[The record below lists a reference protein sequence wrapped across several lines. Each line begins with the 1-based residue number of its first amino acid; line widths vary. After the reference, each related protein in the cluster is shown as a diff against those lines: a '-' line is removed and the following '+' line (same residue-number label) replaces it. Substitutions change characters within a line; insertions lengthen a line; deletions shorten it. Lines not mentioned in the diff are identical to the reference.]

1 MARSG
6 FTKKRVGTMTLGEKL
21 KHLREDRRITILE
34 ASRGTKI
41 QVRYLEFLEAGDY
54 DSLPADVYVRG
65 FLRSYGDFLGVD
77 EHVLVKLYEKEK
89 GIRENMAK
97 SRNPDRNSQFVNP
110 VNISSFVFT
119 PKKLAVVLLCLVV
132 ISTIF
137 YLYREVGSFS
147 SDPRLIIFSPS
158 DNSEISGN
166 SVVIDGVTDK
176 DSKLFINGQPILVDD
191 DGRFREEITLQ
202 SGVNTISVHSEN
214 KFGKEKTETISVQG
228 KREEPS
234 EENGSSQSSGDFQ
247 FSSSGSSS
255 SENGKLQ
262 LELRVDPGPVW
273 MNVEADG
280 KLVFSGTMLAGAVQS
295 FSADEK
301 IIVNSGRGN
310 ATFVKLNGKDMG
322 ALSQDPGVVKDA
334 LFDKNTK

>member
-1 MARSG
+1 
-6 FTKKRVGTMTLGEKL
+6 MTLGEKIR
-21 KHLREDRRITILE
+21 HLREDRRITILE

-77 EHVLVKLYEKEK
+77 ERILVKLYEKEK
-89 GIRENMAK
+89 GIRDNMAR
-97 SRNPDRNSQFVNP
+97 SRNPVRNNQLASP

-119 PKKLAVVLLCLVV
+119 PKKLAIVLLGLVV
-132 ISTIF
+132 VSAIF

-147 SDPRLIIFSPS
+147 NDPRLIIFSPAN
-158 DNSEISGN
+158 NSEINGN

-176 DSKLFINGQPILVDD
+176 DSKLFINGQAILVDD

-228 KREEPS
+228 KHED
-234 EENGSSQSSGDFQ
+234 SSY
-247 FSSSGSSS
+247 SSSDPGMAENFQDSSS
-255 SENGKLQ
+255 SSSNSENGKLQ

-301 IIVNSGRGN
+301 IVVNSGRGN
-310 ATFVKLNGKDMG
+310 ATFVKLNGKEMG
-322 ALSQDPGVVKDA
+322 ALSDDPGVVKDA
-334 LFDKNTK
+334 LFDKDTK

>member
-1 MARSG
+1 
-6 FTKKRVGTMTLGEKL
+6 MTLGEKL
-21 KHLREDRRITILE
+21 RHLREDRRITLLE

-77 EHVLVKLYEKEK
+77 EHILVKLYEKEK
-89 GIRENMAK
+89 GIKENLAK
-97 SRNPDRNSQFVNP
+97 SRNAGANNRFVSP

-119 PKKLAVVLLCLVV
+119 PKKLAIALLGLLVA
-132 ISTIF
+132 SAIF

-147 SDPRLIIFSPS
+147 NDPRLIIFSPLN
-158 DNSEISGN
+158 NSEISGN
-166 SVVIDGVTDK
+166 SVVVDGVTDK

-191 DGRFREEITLQ
+191 EGRFREELTLQ

-228 KREEPS
+228 KHEEASDP
-234 EENGSSQSSGDFQ
+234 GSDSGSVDNSQSS
-247 FSSSGSSS
+247 SSSSSS

-295 FSADEK
+295 FSADDK
-301 IIVNSGRGN
+301 IVVNSGRGN
-310 ATFVKLNGKDMG
+310 ATFVRFNGKDAG
-322 ALSQDPGVVKDA
+322 ALSADPGVVKDA
-334 LFDKNTK
+334 VFDKNTK

>member
-1 MARSG
+1 
-6 FTKKRVGTMTLGEKL
+6 MTLGEKL
-21 KHLREDRRITILE
+21 RNLRENRRITILE

-77 EHVLVKLYEKEK
+77 EHILVKLYEKEK
-89 GIRENMAK
+89 GIKDNLAK
-97 SRNPDRNSQFVNP
+97 SKNPRASNRFVDP

-119 PKKLAVVLLCLVV
+119 PKKLAIAILVLVV
-132 ISTIF
+132 FSAIA

-147 SDPRLIIFSPS
+147 NDPRLIIFSPS
-158 DNSEISGN
+158 NNSEISGN
-166 SVVIDGVTDK
+166 SVVVDGVTDK

-191 DGRFREEITLQ
+191 DGRFREELMLQ

-228 KREEPS
+228 RREELSDSSSDPGAS
-234 EENGSSQSSGDFQ
+234 DSSQTV
-247 FSSSGSSS
+247 SSSSSS

-280 KLVFSGTMLAGAVQS
+280 KLVFSGTMLAGSVQS
-295 FSADEK
+295 FSADDK
-301 IIVNSGRGN
+301 IVVNSGRGN
-310 ATFVKLNGKDMG
+310 ATFVKFNGKDRG
-322 ALSQDPGVVKDA
+322 ALSDDPGVVKDV
-334 LFDKNTK
+334 LFDKDTK